1 MALKLTQLAAKPTL
15 VRIEL
20 DDEEIRTQYGDSL
33 EFWIWDRQP
42 MSQFVK
48 LATVHQ
54 NNFGEMVELV
64 NSMVLDEEGNQI
76 AQGELVF
83 PTDVMMKIIN
93 RVVETLGK

>member
-20 DDEEIRTQYGDSL
+20 DDEEIRKQYNDSL

-42 MSQFVK
+42 MHMFVK

-76 AQGELVF
+76 AQGDLIF

>member
-20 DDEEIRTQYGDSL
+20 DDEEIREQYGDSL
-33 EFWIWDRQP
+33 EFYIWDRQP
-42 MSQFVK
+42 MNMFVK

-54 NNFGEMVELV
+54 SNFGEMVELV
-64 NSMVLDEEGNQI
+64 NSMVLDEEGKQI

-83 PTDVMMKIIN
+83 PTNVMMKIIN